1 MLLFSYLSFYLSLWG
16 VCLFATE
23 KKEAVFFFSLLI
35 KKSGF
40 FLSFFFTLLQSREP
54 LRDVLDDL
62 RRVIIPRLLVEEV
75 AGHDQREDG
84 GAEGAHAVLRL
95 GLDCYQP
102 ERFDRTCSLASM
114 KGVRLRVERCESAQP
129 AQPAQGKAR
138 GGTNAEVCA
147 TLFAGQV

>member
-1 MLLFSYLSFYLSLWG
+1 MCSAKASTRGREGYFLLEISVLLFSYLSFYLSLWG

-84 GAEGAHAVLRL
+84 GAEGL
-95 GLDCYQP
+95 
-102 ERFDRTCSLASM
+102 
-114 KGVRLRVERCESAQP
+114 
-129 AQPAQGKAR
+129 
-138 GGTNAEVCA
+138 
-147 TLFAGQV
+147 LFFE